1 MPPLKISKNSCPRI
15 TEGKQQAAGKHA
27 AYHNGNLIIVYLICR
42 YAIYELEYPA
52 DAGRIESKVLFILY
66 APDICDSSEKFL
78 YATTKDA
85 LRKKVSPFNK
95 ELQVN
100 DWADLDDEAFLK
112 VLKH

>member
-1 MPPLKISKNSCPRI
+1 MLFC
-15 TEGKQQAAGKHA
+15 
-27 AYHNGNLIIVYLICR
+27 VCR

-85 LRKKVSPFNK
+85 LRKKV
-95 ELQVN
+95 
-100 DWADLDDEAFLK
+100 
-112 VLKH
+112 